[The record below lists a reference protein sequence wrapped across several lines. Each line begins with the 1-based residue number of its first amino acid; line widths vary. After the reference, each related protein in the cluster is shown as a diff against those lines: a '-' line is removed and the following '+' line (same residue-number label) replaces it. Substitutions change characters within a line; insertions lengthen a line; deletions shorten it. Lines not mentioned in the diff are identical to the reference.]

1 VRGIGLL
8 IGMELD
14 LEGEPL
20 VNKCLEKGFLV
31 NCIQGNTLRFV
42 PPLIIGREEIDSLVV
57 CLDEIL

>member
-1 VRGIGLL
+1 
-8 IGMELD
+8 MELD
-14 LEGEPL
+14 VEGEPL

-42 PPLIIGREEIDSLVV
+42 PPLIIGKEEIDALVE